1 MAKSWPGPSFRNI
14 TGMRNKEESRRRAG
28 DAARRYAD
36 ILADIAGVN
45 IFERSRERKVSWC
58 RFMAMWQ
65 LLRDGYTSL
74 LVGEVFGLDHSS
86 VLSAR
91 DAIDA
96 MRIAP
101 HQYPELSPVF
111 QEFKKKMEK

>member
-1 MAKSWPGPSFRNI
+1 
-14 TGMRNKEESRRRAG
+14 MRNKEESRRRAG